1 MHDLTIML
9 HIENAG
15 DLYTFT
21 YWASV
26 RYERVVQCSDSI
38 IHDTSSIVFN
48 ERGGGGGG
56 GSVFNMRSQGRF
68 VSLSLYA
75 IVASG
80 ECAIDH
86 EWACLAIARWA
97 WSPL

>member
-1 MHDLTIML
+1 MHDLTIIL

-38 IHDTSSIVFN
+38 IHDTFSIVFN
-48 ERGGGGGG
+48 EQGGGGGGGGG
-56 GSVFNMRSQGRF
+56 GSVRVQHEITGQIRVPQF
-68 VSLSLYA
+68 VCNC
-75 IVASG
+75 G
-80 ECAIDH
+80 K
-86 EWACLAIARWA
+86 W
-97 WSPL
+97 